1 MPGIVSCCCSS
12 RHCGKKS
19 LFVDLWARR
28 VQLAKEIFTIHFRIL
43 LNVEMKYTY
52 KIWKRWWQHFMQFY
66 LGKPLSFPCKY
77 SYRFAPFRFDSI
89 RFFRFHWP
97 LPGVRASFL
106 LSLYPFSVLRADGVV
121 TGRGTPTG
129 QPIES
134 IESFGWLGAGNLLC
148 NTIQC
153 PAVVKR
159 FILLLIRCKCGT
171 QSWARCGKH
180 ILQDMM

>member
-97 LPGVRASFL
+97 CQE
-106 LSLYPFSVLRADGVV
+106 SVL
-121 TGRGTPTG
+121 P
-129 QPIES
+129 
-134 IESFGWLGAGNLLC
+134 FCFL
-148 NTIQC
+148 
-153 PAVVKR
+153 
-159 FILLLIRCKCGT
+159 FILSPCSVQMEWSRVGGRPPGHPLNPSNPLGGSVLAIFCVT
-171 QSWARCGKH
+171 QYNVLR
-180 ILQDMM
+180 L